1 MDGRILALVSG
12 CFFSIGPVILAIGFR
27 QASPDQALFVSAL
40 VGLPLLLGLAP
51 ALGGLH
57 LDQLTLR
64 SLTLFAIAGLLG
76 PFLGRLFLYNSIQR
90 LGSSRAFTIY
100 NSAPL
105 ITATAA
111 FILLGE
117 LVTLWRWVAI
127 ASIVIGLGI
136 VSGQS
141 RLTPNPMR
149 ISGIVLAFMAA
160 ISFGVRPVVV
170 KFGLREL
177 PDAMTASIVAATAA
191 LVGVVIYVV
200 FTGRIRELAFT
211 RRSVTLFAIVAIV
224 HNLGFLAINFAFSLG
239 DVSQVYPINASSPLL
254 TFVMSYFILHN
265 DERLSIVDFVG
276 IVAVVAGV
284 GMLFT

>member
-27 QASPDQALFVSAL
+27 QASPDQALLVSAL

-51 ALGGLH
+51 ALGGLD

-64 SLTLFAIAGLLG
+64 PFLLFSLAGFLG
-76 PFLGRLFLYNSIQR
+76 PLLGRLFLYNSIQR

-105 ITATAA
+105 ITAAAA
-111 FILLGE
+111 FVVLGE

-136 VSGQS
+136 VSAQS

-149 ISGIVLAFMAA
+149 LSGITLAFMAA

-170 KFGLREL
+170 KLGLRDH
-177 PDAMTASIVAATAA
+177 PQAMTASIVAAAAA
-191 LVGVVIYVV
+191 LVGVVVYLA
-200 FTGRIRELAFT
+200 FTGRIRKLSFSK
-211 RRSVTLFAIVAIV
+211 RSVMLFTLVAIV

-254 TFVMSYFILHN
+254 TFAMSYFILHN
-265 DERLSIVDFVG
+265 DERLSIVDLVG

-284 GMLFT
+284 GMLFA